1 MAPQSTT
8 RARPGRLLGDVI
20 VSLGF
25 CDRAT
30 VEDSVREARTAGRP
44 MGQLMLEQGLIG
56 SDQLAIAIAER
67 FGLQYTSLET
77 LVPDLTTMHLV
88 SPGTLRRLQAVPVGL
103 RDDET
108 LLVAMVNPS
117 NVLAIDDLAMLTD
130 LRVEPLVVSPEDL
143 DVLLRRLNRLE
154 DGLVEEEEAVTPGE
168 EDREAAEAALEAAAN
183 GSPTVKLVR
192 SIMSEAIDLGASDI
206 HFDPADG
213 ELQVRYRIDGLMAD
227 AALIPARQT
236 ARVVSRIKI
245 LSDLDIAERRL
256 PQDGRTSLTL
266 DGRRVD
272 IRVTTVPLVDGE
284 SAVMRLLDPG
294 KRPLSL
300 TDLGMGAG
308 DQERLERVLARAHG
322 AILATGPTGSGKST
336 SLYAALAVVNSREKT
351 VMTIEDPV
359 EYRVPGVKQMQ
370 VSERAGLTFASGL
383 RSIVRADPDIIMVGE
398 MRDRESAKIAIEA
411 ALTGHLVLSTLHTN
425 DAPAAAAR
433 LIDMGVEPYLVA
445 SAIDCV
451 VAQRLARR
459 LCQHCRRPVRV
470 AANDVGLAGTAEVE
484 AFEPAGC
491 TRCRDTGYR
500 GRVGLFEVMVIS
512 EEIRSLVITRA
523 SAGEIRHVAI
533 EQGMRPLVEDGLD
546 KVRAG
551 ETTLA
556 EIARVT
562 A

>member
-1 MAPQSTT
+1 MPPDSAT
-8 RARPGRLLGDVI
+8 RTRPGRLLGDVI

-25 CDRAT
+25 CDRDT
-30 VEDSVREARTAGRP
+30 VEGAVHEARTAGRP
-44 MGQLMLEQGLIG
+44 MGQLLLDQGLIG

-67 FGLQYTSLET
+67 FGLQYTNLET
-77 LVPDLTTMHLV
+77 LVPDLTAMHLV
-88 SPGTLRRLQAVPVGL
+88 SSGTLRRLQAVPVAR

-117 NVLAIDDLAMLTD
+117 NVLAIDDIAMLTD
-130 LRVEPLVVSPEDL
+130 LRVEPIVVSPDDL
-143 DVLLRRLNRLE
+143 DQLLRRLHRLDDE
-154 DGLVEEEEAVTPGE
+154 LVEEEAIDPGE
-168 EDREAAEAALEAAAN
+168 EDRAAAEAALEAAAN
-183 GSPTVKLVR
+183 DSPTVKLVR
-192 SIMSEAIDLGASDI
+192 SIMSEAIEQGASDV
-206 HFDPADG
+206 HFDPAGDD
-213 ELQVRYRIDGLMAD
+213 LQVRYRIDGLMAE
-227 AALIPARQT
+227 AARIPGRQT
-236 ARVVSRIKI
+236 ARVISRIKI
-245 LSDLDIAERRL
+245 LGDLDIAERRL
-256 PQDGRTSLTL
+256 PQDGRMSLTL
-266 DGRRVD
+266 DGRRID

-284 SAVMRLLDPG
+284 SAVLRLLDPG
-294 KRPLSL
+294 QRPLSL
-300 TDLGMGAG
+300 ADLGMGAG
-308 DQERLERVLARAHG
+308 DQTRLERVLARSHG

-336 SLYAALAVVNSREKT
+336 SLYAALAVVNAREKT

-370 VSERAGLTFASGL
+370 VAERAGLTFANGL

-459 LCQHCRRPVRV
+459 LCERCRRPASAP
-470 AANDVGLAGTAEVE
+470 AADVGLDGAGEVE
-484 AFEPAGC
+484 VFEPGGC

-500 GRVGLFEVMVIS
+500 GRVGLFEVMAIS
-512 EEIRSLVITRA
+512 EEIRSLIVRRA
-523 SAGEIRHVAI
+523 TAGEIRRVAI
-533 EQGMRPLVEDGLD
+533 EQGMRPLIDDGLD

-562 A
+562 S

>member
-1 MAPQSTT
+1 MPPDSTT
-8 RARPGRLLGDVI
+8 RTRPGRLLGDVI

-25 CDRAT
+25 CDRET
-30 VEDSVREARTAGRP
+30 VEETVRQARSDGRP
-44 MGQLMLEQGLIG
+44 MGQLLLEQELIG

-77 LVPDLTTMHLV
+77 LVPDLTAMHLV
-88 SPGTLRRLQAVPVGL
+88 SSATLRRLQAVPVAL

-117 NVLAIDDLAMLTD
+117 NVLAIDDIAMLTD
-130 LRVEPLVVSPEDL
+130 MRVEPIVVSPDDL
-143 DVLLRRLNRLE
+143 DQLLRRLNRLE
-154 DGLVEEEEAVTPGE
+154 DELVEDDAFDSDG
-168 EDREAAEAALEAAAN
+168 EDRAAAEAALEAAAN
-183 GSPTVKLVR
+183 DSPTVKLVR
-192 SIMSEAIDLGASDI
+192 SIMSQAIELGASDV
-206 HFDPADG
+206 HFDPAGDD
-213 ELQVRYRIDGLMAD
+213 LQVRYRIDGIMAE
-227 AALIPARQT
+227 AARIPSRQT
-236 ARVVSRIKI
+236 ARVISRIKI
-245 LSDLDIAERRL
+245 LSDLDISERRL
-256 PQDGRTSLTL
+256 PQDGRMSLTL
-266 DGRRVD
+266 DGRRID

-284 SAVMRLLDPG
+284 SAVLRLLDPG
-294 KRPLSL
+294 QRPLSL

-308 DQERLERVLARAHG
+308 DRARLERVLARSHG

-336 SLYAALAVVNSREKT
+336 SLYAALAVVNAREKT

-370 VSERAGLTFASGL
+370 VAERAGLTFASGL

-433 LIDMGVEPYLVA
+433 LVDMGVEPYLVA

-451 VAQRLARR
+451 IAQRLARR
-459 LCQHCRRPVRV
+459 LCEHCRRPVRAAV
-470 AANDVGLAGTAEVE
+470 ADVGLEGTGEVE
-484 AFEPAGC
+484 VFEPAGC
-491 TRCRDTGYR
+491 ARCRDTGYR
-500 GRVGLFEVMVIS
+500 GRVGLFEVMAVS
-512 EEIRSLVITRA
+512 EEIRSLIVRRA
-523 SAGEIRHVAI
+523 TTGEIRGVAI
-533 EQGMRPLVEDGLD
+533 EQGMQPLVEDGLQ

-562 A
+562 S

>member
-1 MAPQSTT
+1 MAPETTT
-8 RARPGRLLGDVI
+8 RIRPGRLLGDVI

-25 CDRAT
+25 CNRET
-30 VEDSVREARTAGRP
+30 VEDVVREARTAGRP
-44 MGQLMLEQGLIG
+44 MGQLLLEQGLIA
-56 SDQLAIAIAER
+56 SDQLAVAIAER
-67 FGLQYTSLET
+67 FGLKYVSLET
-77 LVPDLTTMHLV
+77 LVPDLAAMQLV
-88 SPGTLRRLQAVPVGL
+88 SPQALRRLQAVPVGM
-103 RDDET
+103 RDEQT

-130 LRVEPLVVSPEDL
+130 LRVEPVVVSPEDL
-143 DVLLRRLNRLE
+143 ETLLRRLARLDDE
-154 DGLVEEEEAVTPGE
+154 LSDDDAAALSE
-168 EDREAAEAALEAAAN
+168 EDVAAAEAALEAAAN
-183 GSPTVKLVR
+183 DSPTVKLVR
-192 SIMSEAIDLGASDI
+192 SIMSEAIEQGASDV
-206 HFDPADG
+206 HFDPSAGD
-213 ELQVRYRIDGLMAD
+213 LQVRYRIDGLMTEATR
-227 AALIPARQT
+227 IPGRQT
-236 ARVVSRIKI
+236 ARVISRIKI

-272 IRVTTVPLVDGE
+272 IRVTTVPLVEGE

-294 KRPLSL
+294 QRPLSL
-300 TDLGMGAG
+300 ESLGMNAG
-308 DQERLERVLARAHG
+308 DRSLLERVLARSHG
-322 AILATGPTGSGKST
+322 AVLATGPTGSGKST
-336 SLYAALAVVNSREKT
+336 SLYAALAVVNSPSKT

-370 VSERAGLTFASGL
+370 VAERTGLTFATGL

-433 LIDMGVEPYLVA
+433 LVDMGVEPYLVA

-459 LCQHCRRPVRV
+459 LCDACRRPVTV
-470 AANDVGLAGTAEVE
+470 AGADVGLAGSGEVQV
-484 AFEPAGC
+484 FESAGC
-491 TRCRDTGYR
+491 PRCRETGYR
-500 GRVGLFEVMVIS
+500 GRVGLFEVLAIS
-512 EEIRSLVITRA
+512 EEIRSLIVTRA
-523 SAGEIRHVAI
+523 HTGEIRRVAI
-533 EQGMRPLVEDGLD
+533 EQGMRPLAEDGFD
-546 KVRAG
+546 KVRGG

-556 EIARVT
+556 ELARVT

>member
-1 MAPQSTT
+1 MAPDSTT
-8 RARPGRLLGDVI
+8 RTRPGRLLGDVI

-25 CDRAT
+25 CDRET
-30 VEDSVREARTAGRP
+30 VEDTVRLARSAGRP
-44 MGQLMLEQGLIG
+44 MGQLLLEQELIG

-67 FGLQYTSLET
+67 FGLQYTSLDT
-77 LVPDLTTMHLV
+77 LVPDLTAMHLV
-88 SPGTLRRLQAVPVGL
+88 SSSTLRRLQAVPIAR

-117 NVLAIDDLAMLTD
+117 NVLAIDDIAMLTD
-130 LRVEPLVVSPEDL
+130 LRVEPIVVSPDDL
-143 DVLLRRLNRLE
+143 NQLLRRLHRLE
-154 DGLVEEEEAVTPGE
+154 DELVEDDAIDADG
-168 EDREAAEAALEAAAN
+168 EDRAAAEAALEAAAN
-183 GSPTVKLVR
+183 DSPTVKLVR
-192 SIMSEAIDLGASDI
+192 SIMSEAIELGASDV
-206 HFDPADG
+206 HFDPAAE
-213 ELQVRYRIDGLMAD
+213 ELQVRYRIDGLMAE
-227 AALIPARQT
+227 AARIPGRQT
-236 ARVVSRIKI
+236 ARVISRIKI
-245 LSDLDIAERRL
+245 LSDLDISERRL
-256 PQDGRTSLTL
+256 PQDGRMSLTL
-266 DGRRVD
+266 DGRRID

-284 SAVMRLLDPG
+284 SAVLRLLDPG
-294 KRPLSL
+294 QRPLSL

-308 DQERLERVLARAHG
+308 DQARLEGVLARSHG
-322 AILATGPTGSGKST
+322 AVLATGPTGSGKST
-336 SLYAALAVVNSREKT
+336 SLYAALAVVNSPEKT

-370 VSERAGLTFASGL
+370 VAERAGLTFASGL

-433 LIDMGVEPYLVA
+433 LVDMGVEPYLVA

-459 LCQHCRRPVRV
+459 LCEHCRRPVR
-470 AANDVGLAGTAEVE
+470 AAAADVGLDGAGEVE
-484 AFEPAGC
+484 VFEPAGC
-491 TRCRDTGYR
+491 ARCRDTGYR
-500 GRVGLFEVMVIS
+500 GRVGLFEVMAVS
-512 EEIRSLVITRA
+512 EEISSLIVRRA
-523 SAGEIRHVAI
+523 TAGEIRRVAI
-533 EQGMRPLVEDGLD
+533 EQGMQPLVEDGLH

-562 A
+562 S

>member
-1 MAPQSTT
+1 MAPESTT
-8 RARPGRLLGDVI
+8 RTRPGRLLGDVI

-25 CDRAT
+25 CDRDI
-30 VEDSVREARTAGRP
+30 VEGAVREARAAGRP
-44 MGQLMLEQGLIG
+44 MGQLLLEQGLIR
-56 SDQLAIAIAER
+56 SDQLSIAIAER
-67 FGLQYTSLET
+67 FGLQYTNLET
-77 LVPDLTTMHLV
+77 LVPDLAAMHLV
-88 SPGTLRRLQAVPVGL
+88 SPATLRRLQAVPVAL

-117 NVLAIDDLAMLTD
+117 NVLAIDDIAMLTD
-130 LRVEPLVVSPEDL
+130 LRVEPIVVSPDDL
-143 DVLLRRLNRLE
+143 DTLLRRLHRLDDE
-154 DGLVEEEEAVTPGE
+154 LVEEDAIEPSE
-168 EDREAAEAALEAAAN
+168 EDRAAEEAALEAAAN
-183 GSPTVKLVR
+183 DSPTVKLVR
-192 SIMSEAIDLGASDI
+192 SIMSEAIELGASDV
-206 HFDPADG
+206 HFDPAAD
-213 ELQVRYRIDGLMAD
+213 ELQVRYRIDGLMAE
-227 AALIPARQT
+227 AARIPGRQT
-236 ARVVSRIKI
+236 ARVISRIKI
-245 LSDLDIAERRL
+245 LGDLDISERRL
-256 PQDGRTSLTL
+256 PQDGRMSLTL
-266 DGRRVD
+266 DGRRID

-284 SAVMRLLDPG
+284 SAVLRLLDPG
-294 KRPLSL
+294 QRPLSL
-300 TDLGMGAG
+300 TDLGMGAA
-308 DQERLERVLARAHG
+308 DQARLERVLARSHG

-370 VSERAGLTFASGL
+370 VAERAGLTFASGL

-433 LIDMGVEPYLVA
+433 LVDMGVEPYLVA

-459 LCQHCRRPVRV
+459 LCQHCRSPMRV
-470 AANDVGLAGTAEVE
+470 AAADVGLEGAGDVEV
-484 AFEPAGC
+484 FEPAGC
-491 TRCRDTGYR
+491 SRCRDTGYR
-500 GRVGLFEVMVIS
+500 GRVGLFEVMAIS
-512 EEIRSLVITRA
+512 EEIRSLIVRRST
-523 SAGEIRHVAI
+523 AGEIRRIAI
-533 EQGMRPLVEDGLD
+533 EQGMRPLLGDGLD

-562 A
+562 T

>member
-1 MAPQSTT
+1 M
-8 RARPGRLLGDVI
+8 I

-25 CDRAT
+25 CDRDI
-30 VEDSVREARTAGRP
+30 VEGAVREARAAGRP
-44 MGQLMLEQGLIG
+44 MGQLLLEQGLIR
-56 SDQLAIAIAER
+56 SDQLSIAIAER
-67 FGLQYTSLET
+67 FGLQYTNLET
-77 LVPDLTTMHLV
+77 LVPDLAAMHLV
-88 SPGTLRRLQAVPVGL
+88 SPATLRRLQAVPVAL

-117 NVLAIDDLAMLTD
+117 NVLAIDDIAMLTD
-130 LRVEPLVVSPEDL
+130 LRVEPIVVSPDDL
-143 DVLLRRLNRLE
+143 DTLLGRLHRLDDE
-154 DGLVEEEEAVTPGE
+154 LVEEDAIEPSE
-168 EDREAAEAALEAAAN
+168 EDRAAEEAALEAAAN
-183 GSPTVKLVR
+183 DSPTVKLVR
-192 SIMSEAIDLGASDI
+192 SIMSEAIELGASDV
-206 HFDPADG
+206 HFDPAAD
-213 ELQVRYRIDGLMAD
+213 ELQVRYRIDGLMAE
-227 AALIPARQT
+227 AARIPGRQT
-236 ARVVSRIKI
+236 ARVISRIKI
-245 LSDLDIAERRL
+245 LGDLDISERRL
-256 PQDGRTSLTL
+256 PQDGRMSLTL
-266 DGRRVD
+266 DGRRID

-284 SAVMRLLDPG
+284 SAVLRLLDPG
-294 KRPLSL
+294 QRPLSL
-300 TDLGMGAG
+300 TDLGMGAA
-308 DQERLERVLARAHG
+308 DQARLERVLARSHG

-370 VSERAGLTFASGL
+370 VAERAGLTFASGL

-433 LIDMGVEPYLVA
+433 LVDMGVEPYLVA

-459 LCQHCRRPVRV
+459 LCQHCRSPMRV
-470 AANDVGLAGTAEVE
+470 AAADVGLEGAGDVEV
-484 AFEPAGC
+484 FEPAGC
-491 TRCRDTGYR
+491 SRCRDTGYR
-500 GRVGLFEVMVIS
+500 GRVGLFEVMAIS
-512 EEIRSLVITRA
+512 EEIRSLIVRRA
-523 SAGEIRHVAI
+523 TAGEIKSVAV
-533 EQGMRPLVEDGLD
+533 EQGMRPLLEDGLH

-562 A
+562 T